1 MTLSLSPLPLLH
13 TPQAPVGATVYPSS
27 DLLMDTGVCRGVSG
41 HVLLRAP
48 LVLKDGL
55 GRTSTLVLAIVPAL
69 GPVLSPP
76 TAASLTFSGWE
87 QRRVCRSCLS
97 GDLCVCVLLH
107 LWSQGCAWPCV
118 DVCVCLA
125 VPLWFCISPCP
136 RAVET
141 LWSLSP
147 PCPWG

>member
-1 MTLSLSPLPLLH
+1 M
-13 TPQAPVGATVYPSS
+13 
-27 DLLMDTGVCRGVSG
+27 
-41 HVLLRAP
+41 
-48 LVLKDGL
+48 LKDGL
-55 GRTSTLVLAIVPAL
+55 GHTSTLALAIVPAL

-76 TAASLTFSGWE
+76 TATSLTFSGWE

-118 DVCVCLA
+118 DMCVCLA